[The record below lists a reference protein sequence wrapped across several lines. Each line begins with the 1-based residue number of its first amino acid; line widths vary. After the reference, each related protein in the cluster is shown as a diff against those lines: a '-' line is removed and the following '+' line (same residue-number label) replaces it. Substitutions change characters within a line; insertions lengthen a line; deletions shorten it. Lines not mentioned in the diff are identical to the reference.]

1 MSITSKLTAK
11 NQTTIP
17 KAVVAVLQIKPS
29 SLLLYEIEPDGRV
42 ILSAKSATFAELA
55 DSFPARRPGKSVSD
69 GQVQAAVQSGAARR
83 YRKTKP

>member
-17 KAVVAVLQIKPS
+17 KAVVEALQIKPS

-42 ILSAKSATFAELA
+42 
-55 DSFPARRPGKSVSD
+55 VSQR
-69 GQVQAAVQSGAARR
+69 QVGHL
-83 YRKTKP
+83 

>member
-17 KAVVAVLQIKPS
+17 KAVVKALQIKPS

-42 ILSAKSATFAELA
+42 VLSAKAATFEEIA
-55 DSFPARRPGKSVSD
+55 DTFPAKRPRKPVSND
-69 GQVQAAVQSGAARR
+69 QIQAAARSVR
-83 YRKTKP
+83 LDSE